1 MDFSL
6 NEEQQ
11 IVRDTARDF
20 ADKTIKPRAEEIDK
34 NHEFPA
40 DIIKQL
46 GEMGFMG
53 VAVPEEYGGSGMD
66 NVTYVLIMEEV
77 SRACASCG
85 VIMSVNNS
93 LACDPIL
100 IFGTDDQKERFLKP
114 MASGEKLGALTMTEP
129 GAGSDPGHIT
139 TTMEDKG
146 DHWLVNGTKNFC
158 TNGSEADILIFLG
171 VSDKEKGNKGLTTL
185 IVEKGTPGLTIGKV
199 EDKLGICG
207 SSTTELVFENCKIS
221 KENTLGDPDAG
232 FKVCMVTLD
241 GGRIG
246 IASQA
251 LGIAKASI
259 DAAISYSKERIQFGK
274 PIAANQAIQWM
285 IADMTTEY
293 EAARLL
299 TLQAAWMK
307 DQKARYS
314 REAAMAKLK
323 ASEVASF
330 CADKSLQIHGG
341 YGYTK
346 DYAVERHYRDA
357 RICQIYEGT
366 SEIMR
371 IVISAW
377 MLK

>member
-259 DAAISYSKERIQFGK
+259 DVAISYSKERIQFGK

>member
-207 SSTTELVFENCKIS
+207 SSTTELVFEDCKIP
-221 KENTLGDPDAG
+221 KENTLGDANAG

-259 DAAISYSKERIQFGK
+259 DVAISYSKERIQFGK

>member
-34 NHEFPA
+34 NHEYPA

-46 GEMGFMG
+46 AEMGFMG

-66 NVTYVLIMEEV
+66 NVTYVLAMEEI
-77 SRACASCG
+77 SRGCASCG

-93 LACDPIL
+93 LACDPIVH
-100 IFGTDDQKERFLKP
+100 FGTDDQKERFLKP

-158 TNGSEADILIFLG
+158 TNGAEADFLIFLG
-171 VSDKEKGNKGLTTL
+171 VTDKEKGNKGLTTL
-185 IVEKGTPGLTIGKV
+185 IVEKDTPGLTIGKL

-207 SSTTELVFENCKIS
+207 SSTTELIFEDCKIP
-221 KENTLGDPDAG
+221 KENTLGNPNEG
-232 FKVCMVTLD
+232 FKVCMATLD

-259 DAAISYSKERIQFGK
+259 DEAIAYSKERIQFGK

-307 DQKARYS
+307 DQKMRYS

-323 ASEVASF
+323 ASEAASF
-330 CADKSLQIHGG
+330 CADKALQIHGG

-346 DYAVERHYRDA
+346 DYAIERHYRDA

-366 SEIMR
+366 SEVMR
-371 IVISAW
+371 MVVSAW

>member
-11 IVRDTARDF
+11 IVRDTAREF
-20 ADKTIKPRAEEIDK
+20 AEKTIKPRAEDIDK
-34 NHEFPA
+34 NHEYPA
-40 DIIKQL
+40 DIVKKM

-53 VAVPEEYGGSGMD
+53 VAVPEEYGGSAMD
-66 NVTYVLIMEEV
+66 NVTYVLVMEEI

-85 VIMSVNNS
+85 VIVSVNNS
-93 LACDPIL
+93 LACDPVMN
-100 IFGTDDQKERFLKP
+100 FGTEEQKQKYLVP
-114 MASGEKLGALTMTEP
+114 MASGQKLGALTMTES
-129 GAGSDPGHIT
+129 GAGSDPGHIK

-158 TNGSEADILIFLG
+158 TNGSEADFLIFLG

-185 IVEKGTPGLTIGKV
+185 IVEKDTPGLEIGKI
-199 EDKLGICG
+199 EDKLGIRG
-207 SSTTELVFENCKIS
+207 SSTTELIFEDCKIS
-221 KENTLGDPDAG
+221 KDNTLGEPNSG
-232 FKVCMVTLD
+232 FKVCMATLD

-259 DAAISYSKERIQFGK
+259 DEAISYSKERIQFNK

-285 IADMTTEY
+285 IADMTVEY
-293 EAARLL
+293 ESARLL
-299 TLQAAWMK
+299 TLLAAWMK
-307 DQKARYS
+307 DQKIRYS

-323 ASEVASF
+323 ASEAASF
-330 CADKSLQIHGG
+330 CADKALQIHGG

-346 DYAVERHYRDA
+346 DYAIERHFRDA
-357 RICQIYEGT
+357 RICEIYEGT

-371 IVISAW
+371 MVISAW